1 MRADDVVGHP
11 ASEAFPPAHPPM
23 TTFLGIPIRHKGLA
37 VGSIYLTDKEGGS
50 PFTDEYE
57 EIIRLFAN
65 QAAVSI
71 QNAHLN
77 ELIQALAVE
86 TERIRI
92 SREMHDGLAQVLG
105 YVNTKA
111 QAVEGFLEN
120 GVVAAATRQLG
131 EMSQRAR
138 LAYRDVREG
147 ILALRSQVVTER
159 CLSDAVGAYIEEYQQ

>member
-57 EIIRLFAN
+57 EIIRLF
-65 QAAVSI
+65 
-71 QNAHLN
+71 
-77 ELIQALAVE
+77 ALAVE